1 MIKEIKNNR
10 LYFDGCDTVE
20 LAEKYGTPIFVFSEN
35 DILNRINELKKDFI
49 EKYGN
54 CRVAY
59 ASKAFCSVGMLKI
72 LDREGLSA
80 DVVSGGELAVA
91 VKAGFDPER
100 VEFNGNNKL
109 PKEIDMAVSYGVG
122 RIILDGLNELP
133 LIEEACKKYDK
144 KANVIVRIT
153 PGVAAST
160 HDYIITGKK
169 DSKFGIPLDDD
180 VFYPVIKSVIDSP
193 YVEFTG
199 LHMHIGSQLFT
210 VSEYQDSLDVM
221 LECASEIKKR
231 FDYDVKE
238 LNLGGGFGVTYTDE
252 ERKPFSFFMDPLM
265 EKIISW
271 SKDLGIERPAVVI
284 EPGRSVIA
292 EAGITLYTVGQ
303 IKEVRG
309 VRKYLSI
316 DGGMSDNIRVA
327 LYDAEY
333 SGVIAN
339 KAEETCTEKVT
350 VCGKCCESGDIIIK
364 DLQVPGNVEMGDI
377 LAVYTTGAYGY
388 SMASNYN
395 NNPIPGAVLVRD
407 GKSDWLIKPQTYEQI
422 IENQVVPAFL

>member
-1 MIKEIKNNR
+1 MIKEIRNNR

-20 LAEKYGTPIFVFSEN
+20 LAKKYGTPIFVFSEN

-59 ASKAFCSVGMLKI
+59 ASKAFCTVGMLKL
-72 LDREGLSA
+72 LDRENISA

-91 VKAGFDPER
+91 VKAGFNPER

-133 LIEEACKKYDK
+133 LIEEACKKYNK
-144 KANVIVRIT
+144 KMNVMVRIT

-169 DSKFGIPLDDD
+169 DSKFGDDD
-180 VFYPVIKSVIDSP
+180 VFYPVIKAVIDSP

-210 VSEYQDSLDVM
+210 VKEFTDSLDVM
-221 LECASEIKKR
+221 LDCASEIRKR
-231 FDYDVKE
+231 FGVDIKE
-238 LNLGGGFGVTYTDE
+238 LNLGGGFGVTYIDE
-252 ERKPFSFFMDPLM
+252 ERKPFSFFLDPLM

-271 SKDLGIERPAVVI
+271 SESEKVERPAVVI
-284 EPGRSVIA
+284 EPGRSIIA
-292 EAGITLYTVGQ
+292 EAGITLYSVGQ

-309 VRKYLSI
+309 I
-316 DGGMSDNIRVA
+316 I
-327 LYDAEY
+327 YDY
-333 SGVIAN
+333 RY
-339 KAEETCTEKVT
+339 K
-350 VCGKCCESGDIIIK
+350 
-364 DLQVPGNVEMGDI
+364 L
-377 LAVYTTGAYGY
+377 
-388 SMASNYN
+388 
-395 NNPIPGAVLVRD
+395 
-407 GKSDWLIKPQTYEQI
+407 
-422 IENQVVPAFL
+422 

>member
-1 MIKEIKNNR
+1 MIKEIRNNR

-20 LAEKYGTPIFVFSEN
+20 LAKEYGTPIYVFSEN
-35 DILNRINELKKDFI
+35 DILNRLRELKTDFI

-59 ASKAFCSVGMLKI
+59 ASKAFCTVGMLKI
-72 LDREGLSA
+72 LEKEGMSA
-80 DVVSGGELAVA
+80 DVVSGGEIAVA
-91 VKAGFDPER
+91 KAADFPAER

-133 LIEEACKKYDK
+133 LIEEVCKKYDK
-144 KANVIVRIT
+144 KVNVIVRIT

-180 VFYPVIKSVIDSP
+180 VFYPVIKSLIDSP
-193 YVEFTG
+193 YVNFYG

-210 VSEYQDSLDVM
+210 VQEYLDSVEVM

-231 FDYDVKE
+231 FSFDVKE
-238 LNLGGGFGVTYTDE
+238 LNLGGGFGATYTDE
-252 ERKPFSFFMDPLM
+252 ERKPFSFFLDPIM

-271 SKDLGIERPAVVI
+271 SKDINIERPAVVI
-284 EPGRSVIA
+284 EPGRSIIA

-309 VRKYLSI
+309 IRKYLSI
-316 DGGMSDNIRVA
+316 DGGMGDNIRVA

-339 KAEETCTEKVT
+339 KAEEPVKEKVT

-364 DLQVPGNVEMGDI
+364 DLLVPEGVEMGDI

-388 SMASNYN
+388 SMASTYN
-395 NNPIPGAVLVRD
+395 NNPVPGAVLVKD
-407 GKSDWLIKPQTYEQI
+407 GKSEWLVKPQTYEQI
-422 IENQVVPAFL
+422 IENQVVPSFI